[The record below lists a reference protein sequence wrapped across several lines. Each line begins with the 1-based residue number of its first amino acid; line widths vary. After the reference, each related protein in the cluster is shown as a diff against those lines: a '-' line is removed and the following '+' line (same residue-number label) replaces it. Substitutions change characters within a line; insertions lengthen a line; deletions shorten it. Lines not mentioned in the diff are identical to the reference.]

1 VETSRAERASPEAV
15 VSTIEIGRGGAGLQ
29 GQGQGLGLGGASSV
43 CRRGGVFSLGKK
55 GREEKVVRS
64 ARRDARRA
72 VPVRSGACEV
82 VRSDPVACGVRFGL
96 QDLLGMDELL
106 VVCWFARFMIG
117 SVCKSRLKKG
127 E

>member
-15 VSTIEIGRGGAGLQ
+15 VSTIEIGRGGAGL
-29 GQGQGLGLGGASSV
+29 QGQGLGLGGASSV

-96 QDLLGMDELL
+96 HDLLGMDELL
-106 VVCWFARFMIG
+106 VVR
-117 SVCKSRLKKG
+117 
-127 E
+127 

>member
-1 VETSRAERASPEAV
+1 METSRAERASPEAV

-29 GQGQGLGLGGASSV
+29 GQGLGLGLGGASSV

-82 VRSDPVACGVRFGL
+82 VRSDPVA
-96 QDLLGMDELL
+96 LLGMDELL
-106 VVCWFARFMIG
+106 VVHWFARFMIG
-117 SVCKSRLKKG
+117 SVCKSRLEKD